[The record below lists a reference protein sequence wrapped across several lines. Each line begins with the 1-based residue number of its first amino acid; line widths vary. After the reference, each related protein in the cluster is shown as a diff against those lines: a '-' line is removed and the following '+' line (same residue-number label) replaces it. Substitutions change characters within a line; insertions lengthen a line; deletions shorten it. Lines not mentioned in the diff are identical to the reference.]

1 MSISAQSVDLN
12 LMMSNENKIG
22 WNLTDLKNVPQNGLK
37 VFSTFACGG
46 GSSMGY
52 KLAGFDVIGAN
63 DIDPQMRQHY
73 EANLKPKFFIES
85 PIIDL
90 LRDDLPAE
98 LFDLDVLDGSPPCS
112 TFSLAGSRE
121 KAWGREKHFREGQA
135 IQILDDLFFD
145 FLKVADH
152 LRPKVIIAENV
163 KGMLAG
169 NARGYVSA
177 IFNLL
182 KVMGYV
188 PQIFLVNAGYCG
200 VPQTRERVFVCAI
213 REDLFKNKLE
223 LNPTQTPISLT
234 EAFADLTIEE
244 SDKYYPSKD
253 SQFYKYWSNTP
264 INSSLALA
272 YKKDTGRTGWFGH
285 IKHAP
290 NLPAKTI
297 CSAGTYNHWSEPR
310 GFTKQE
316 LIRCGSFPDDYQFF
330 GKKIAQYLIGMSVP
344 PKMMQ
349 FVASNVRDQWLS

>member
-1 MSISAQSVDLN
+1 MMLN
-12 LMMSNENKIG
+12 EKSIG
-22 WNLTDLKNVPQNGLK
+22 WNLTDLKNIPSNGLK

-52 KLAGFDVIGAN
+52 KLAGYDVVGAN
-63 DIDPQMRQHY
+63 DIDPQMRKHY
-73 EANLKPKFFIES
+73 ETNLNPRIFIES
-85 PIIDL
+85 PVLDL

-98 LFDLDVLDGSPPCS
+98 LYDLDVLDGSPPCS

-121 KAWGREKHFREGQA
+121 KVWGKEKHFREGQA
-135 IQILDDLFFD
+135 VQILDDLFFD

-152 LRPKVIIAENV
+152 LKPKVIVAENV

-177 IFNLL
+177 IFDLL

-188 PQIFLVNAGYCG
+188 PQIFLVNAAYCG

-213 REDLFKNKLE
+213 RKDLFNKKLE
-223 LNPTQTPISLT
+223 LKTVQQPISLVD
-234 EAFADLTIEE
+234 AFADLEIDE
-244 SDKYYPSKD
+244 SEKTFPSRD
-253 SQFYKYWSNTP
+253 GEWYKYWSNTE
-264 INSSLALA
+264 INSSFALA
-272 YKKDTGRTGWFGH
+272 YKKSTGKTGWFGH

-290 NLPAKTI
+290 NLPGKTI

-310 GFTKQE
+310 GFTTKE
-316 LIRCGSFPDDYQFF
+316 LIRIGSFPDDYKFF
-330 GKKIAQYLIGMSVP
+330 GKRMPQYLIGMSVP

-349 FVASNVRDQWLS
+349 FVAENVRDQWLS